1 MDGLEQN
8 ARTGRTLDM
17 YKGIDQKRA
26 NFASDGRGPRM
37 LMVDEARN

>member
-26 NFASDGRGPRM
+26 NFASDGRGTMM
-37 LMVDEARN
+37 LRIDEAMN